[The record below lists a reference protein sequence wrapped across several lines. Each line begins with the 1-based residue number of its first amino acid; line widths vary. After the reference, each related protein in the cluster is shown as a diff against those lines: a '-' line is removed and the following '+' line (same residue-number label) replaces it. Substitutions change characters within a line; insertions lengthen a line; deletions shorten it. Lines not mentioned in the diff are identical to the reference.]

1 MVSLGDQIYSP
12 VLVVY
17 YCAQKKVTAQKD
29 PETTVL
35 KSKLSTQADLV
46 CQHECYEIG
55 LSYHALD
62 DPRWCDDRYLN
73 KSCSNSLCKH
83 MFVSNAKVLINA
95 GMKAYKPSTKR
106 PLYECLNGR
115 ECKHAFC
122 IDCWNVNSKK
132 GEKETGATRA
142 RRSTRTRLT

>member
-1 MVSLGDQIYSP
+1 M
-12 VLVVY
+12 
-17 YCAQKKVTAQKD
+17 TAQKD

-132 GEKETGATRA
+132 REKETGATRA